1 MRYLLNLL
9 LGLAA
14 LLQARF
20 AYLALMPGPW
30 PGWGDGPSRGAMAYI
45 MLEAALF
52 SWLPLV
58 VAGLGAVFTEAF
70 DRSPPVRRVRR
81 RALILAAI
89 LVVAVANAVC
99 MVV

>member
-1 MRYLLNLL
+1 MAGTRRRAAYNADMRYLLNLL

-14 LLQARF
+14 LLQARI

-52 SWLPLV
+52 SWRPLV
-58 VAGLGAVFTEAF
+58 IAGLGAIAAVGGTIAPFVVMAWL
-70 DRSPPVRRVRR
+70 
-81 RALILAAI
+81 AWLI
-89 LVVAVANAVC
+89 N
-99 MVV
+99 